1 MANVR
6 QLRRRI
12 RSVQNTAKV
21 TRAMQMIAASKMR
34 RAQERVEAARPYAR
48 KLRQVIA
55 GLAQQTPASDD
66 GMHPLLVQRPV
77 QHALLVHIT
86 PDRGLAGGLPSN
98 ANRAAA
104 AHVLAS
110 EAPIGIIAVGRKGR
124 DFFVRAGREVIA
136 DYSGISDRPT
146 LADTVAISSQV
157 ERMYRNEEA
166 DEVFL
171 AYTEYVNTLV
181 QRPVVTRLLPLE
193 AEQIAQEEQPTTL
206 DYLYE
211 PNAEAVLGALLPRF
225 LEMQVYHAVLE
236 AQASEQ
242 SARMVAMRNATEA
255 AEEMID
261 SLTLEMN
268 KVRQEGITNE
278 LLDLVGGVAAL
289 EG

>member
-21 TRAMQMIAASKMR
+21 TRAMQMIAASKLR
-34 RAQERVEAARPYAR
+34 RAQERVEAARPYAQ

-77 QHALLVHIT
+77 QNALLVHIT
-86 PDRGLAGGLPSN
+86 PDRGLAGGLPGN

-110 EAPIGIIAVGRKGR
+110 ETPIGIIAVGRKGR

-136 DYSGISDRPT
+136 DYSGISDRPA
-146 LADTVAISSQV
+146 LADTVAISGQV

-171 AYTEYVNTLV
+171 AYTEFVNTLV

-193 AEQIAQEEQPTTL
+193 TEQIAQEEQPTTL

-242 SARMVAMRNATEA
+242 SARMVAMRNATDA

-261 SLTLEMN
+261 SLSLEMN

>member
-21 TRAMQMIAASKMR
+21 TRAMQMIAASKLR
-34 RAQERVEAARPYAR
+34 RAQERVEAARPYAQ

-77 QHALLVHIT
+77 QSALLVHIT
-86 PDRGLAGGLPSN
+86 PDRGLAGGLPGN

-110 EAPIGIIAVGRKGR
+110 EAPIGTIAVGRKGR
-124 DFFVRAGREVIA
+124 DFFVRAGRELIA

-171 AYTEYVNTLV
+171 AYTEFVNTLV

-193 AEQIAQEEQPTTL
+193 TEQIAQEEQPTTL

-242 SARMVAMRNATEA
+242 AARMVAMRNATDA

-261 SLTLEMN
+261 SLSLEMN

>member
-21 TRAMQMIAASKMR
+21 TRAMQMIAASKKR
-34 RAQERVEAARPYAR
+34 RAEERVEAARPYAQ

-66 GMHPLLVQRPV
+66 GMHPLLIKRPV
-77 QHALLVHIT
+77 HSALLVHIT

-157 ERMYRNEEA
+157 ERMYRSEEV

-171 AYTEYVNTLV
+171 AYSEYVNTLV
-181 QRPVVTRLLPLE
+181 QRPVLTRLLPLE
-193 AEQIAQEEQPTTL
+193 TEQIAQEEQPSTL

-211 PNAEAVLGALLPRF
+211 PSAEAVLGALLPRF
-225 LEMQVYHAVLE
+225 VEMQVYHAVLE

-242 SARMVAMRNATEA
+242 SARMVAMRNATDA